1 MSPLVDLDAYCE
13 RIGYAG
19 PREPTIE
26 VLRALCRLHPAAIPF
41 EAIDVLTGQGVDL
54 RPEAVDAKLIG
65 ARRGGYC
72 FEQNSLLAR
81 VLRSMGFEV
90 EALIARS
97 RWGRPLDDVRPR
109 THMALRVLIDGTP
122 WLADVGLGVCTLTA
136 PVRLDLAGPQPTLFD
151 PVRLVPAGEE
161 LRLETLLSGEWRPV
175 VDLDLRPQLEA
186 DFVGPNWYV
195 STHPES
201 QFRRHL
207 IVSRATRTA
216 RYGLLD
222 NRLAI
227 RPRGAPAEVRLLG
240 VDELIRCLSRDF
252 GLPVSPAWEPAL
264 ARAATVAV

>member
-1 MSPLVDLDAYCE
+1 MVDLDAYFG
-13 RIGYAG
+13 RVGYDG
-19 PREPTIE
+19 PREPTLE
-26 VLRALCRLHPAAIPF
+26 VLRALQVLHPAAIPF
-41 EAIDVLTGQGVDL
+41 EAIDVLTGRGVDL
-54 RPEAVDAKLIG
+54 SPEAIDAKLIG

-72 FEQNSLLAR
+72 FEQNSLFAR
-81 VLRSMGFEV
+81 VLRTLGFEV

-109 THMALRVLIDGTP
+109 SHMALRVVLDGVP

-136 PVRLDLAGPQPTLFD
+136 PVRLDLREAQATRFD
-151 PVRLVPAGEE
+151 PVRLVPVGEE
-161 LRLETLLSGEWRPV
+161 LRLEALLSGEWRPV
-175 VDLDLRPQLEA
+175 IDLDLRPQLAA
-186 DFVGPNWYV
+186 DFVSANWFV
-195 STHPES
+195 STHPDS

-227 RPRGAPAEVRLLG
+227 RPRGAPAEIRVLG
-240 VDELIRCLSRDF
+240 VDELTRCLARDF

>member
-1 MSPLVDLDAYCE
+1 MIDLDAYCE

-19 PREPTIE
+19 PREPTLE
-26 VLRALCRLHPAAIPF
+26 VLRALQALHPAAIPF
-41 EAIDVLTGQGVDL
+41 EAIDVLTGVGVDL
-54 RPEAVDAKLIG
+54 SPQAIDAKLIG

-72 FEQNSLLAR
+72 FEQNNLFAR
-81 VLRSMGFEV
+81 ALQALGFQV

-97 RWGRPLDDVRPR
+97 RWARPLDEVRPR
-109 THMALRVLIDGTP
+109 THMALRVTVEGEP
-122 WLADVGLGVCTLTA
+122 WLADVGLGICTLTA
-136 PVRLDLAGPQPTLFD
+136 PVRLDQAGAQPTLFD

-161 LRLETLLSGEWRPV
+161 LRLEVQLSGEWHPV
-175 VDLDLRPQLEA
+175 IDINLSPQLPA
-186 DFVGPNWYV
+186 DFVSANWFT

-227 RPRGAPAEVRLLG
+227 RPRGAPAEIQVLG
-240 VDELIRCLSRDF
+240 VDELVRCLSRDF